1 VSTSRLTAPR
11 RITRRSHVHAQQLA
25 QARQLAEDSA
35 GTRLGPAVDGLRH
48 IIAGGQ
54 FSADGTVPG
63 GSGRRFLGWA
73 RGPHWYLQ
81 QPSPS

>member
-1 VSTSRLTAPR
+1 
-11 RITRRSHVHAQQLA
+11 VHAQQLA

-73 RGPHWYLQ
+73 RGPTGTCNNPHQ
-81 QPSPS
+81 ASGTTSPAS

>member
-1 VSTSRLTAPR
+1 
-11 RITRRSHVHAQQLA
+11 VHAQQLA

-81 QPSPS
+81 QPSSSAVPAVPDPEV